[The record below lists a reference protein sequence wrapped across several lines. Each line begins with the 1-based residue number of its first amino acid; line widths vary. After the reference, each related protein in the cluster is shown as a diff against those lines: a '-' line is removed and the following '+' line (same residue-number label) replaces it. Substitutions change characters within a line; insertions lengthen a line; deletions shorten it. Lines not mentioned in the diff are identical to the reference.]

1 MSTPE
6 SDTDFDWS
14 SVSDWDAFVAGS
26 PSKTEEAAA
35 EPEVPPAV
43 PESTVQAQRLW
54 ETSLE
59 DAEQLIRSVGK
70 RTARLIGRLDG
81 GAAVVMDGLAPI
93 VFYSRDR
100 FVNTRRQ
107 TLAGLAMTLEADI
120 NDATVVDEGGDVAP
134 DSMLYAFID
143 RLDRLAEAGLL
154 EPSQRFRSFLESG
167 QSSEIWA
174 VIRAIVHAPAPA
186 TGQAGAN
193 PQSVLSQ
200 AVPVTYCGGRS
211 VAEVLESIESLEG
224 LGDAKEM
231 ARQFAALAQF
241 DAARQA
247 VGLPAIRQSRHMAF
261 VGNPGTGKTMVAR
274 FMAELL
280 GAISGDARIPFVEA
294 DRSMLVGEF
303 LGTSALKTRQVAE
316 AALGGV
322 LFIDEA
328 YSLVGTAESG
338 PDRFAQEAL
347 DTLVKVMEDDREDL
361 VVILAGYPEPMSRLL
376 QSNPGLASRVGPV
389 VEFPNYDIDS
399 LERIFVS
406 LAEEQFLVLG
416 EGADIAIRETLARQ
430 TCEAGFGNARSA
442 RNLLDAAVRGV
453 ARRLSERP
461 EGLEEGDQTEL
472 ITLRLADLAHFRS
485 RTTPV

>member
-1 MSTPE
+1 MPE
-6 SDTDFDWS
+6 SDTEFDWS
-14 SVSDWDAFVAGS
+14 SISDWDAFVAGL

-35 EPEVPPAV
+35 EPEVPPTV

-54 ETSLE
+54 EASLA
-59 DAEQLIRSVGK
+59 DAEQMIASASR

-100 FVNTRRQ
+100 FANTRRQ
-107 TLAGLAMTLEADI
+107 TLAGLAMTLEADV
-120 NDATVVDEGGDVAP
+120 NDATVVDDGGDVAP
-134 DSMLYAFID
+134 DSLLYAFID
-143 RLDRLAEAGLL
+143 RLDRLAEAGVPQ
-154 EPSQRFRSFLESG
+154 PSQGFRSFLEG
-167 QSSEIWA
+167 GKTSEAWT

-186 TGQAGAN
+186 TGQSGAH

-211 VAEVLESIESLEG
+211 VAEVLESIERLEG
-224 LGDAKEM
+224 LDGAKEM
-231 ARQFAALAQF
+231 ARQFAAMAQF
-241 DAARQA
+241 NAARQA
-247 VGLPAIRQSRHMAF
+247 VGIPAIRQSRHMAF

-376 QSNPGLASRVGPV
+376 QSNPGLASRVGSV

-416 EGADIAIRETLARQ
+416 EGTEIAVREALRSMR
-430 TCEAGFGNARSA
+430 EDAGFANARSA
-442 RNLLDAAVRGV
+442 RNLLNTAL
-453 ARRLSERP
+453 RRLAKRISQSTQR
-461 EGLEEGDQTEL
+461 DHDA
-472 ITLRLADLAHFRS
+472 IADCKNASL
-485 RTTPV
+485 TTIRFVDMCV